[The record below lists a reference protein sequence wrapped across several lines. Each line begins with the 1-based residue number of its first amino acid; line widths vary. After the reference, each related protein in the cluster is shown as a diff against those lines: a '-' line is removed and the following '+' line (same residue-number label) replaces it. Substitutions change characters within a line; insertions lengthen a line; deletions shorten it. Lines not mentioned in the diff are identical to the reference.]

1 MTTFRKK
8 FVVALI
14 SFIAAVFAVGQLN
27 WANPLETLGFFLNV
41 LTMETLLPITIAL
54 VLILGLLLWWNP
66 DDGR

>member
-8 FVVALI
+8 FVIALI
-14 SFIAAVFAVGQLN
+14 SFIVAVFTVGQLN

-41 LTMETLLPITIAL
+41 VTTETLLPLTIGL

-66 DDGR
+66 DNGR